1 MHVEIDGIGGIVV
14 IDEEIEVVEVGVIDA
29 AGTGFDEIVVVDIE
43 FALVELL
50 LLMLDLVELSL

>member
-14 IDEEIEVVEVGVIDA
+14 IDEEIEVVEVGVID

-50 LLMLDLVELSL
+50 LLMLDLVESSL